1 MATVTTGRT
10 LDATGTS
17 IDGTG
22 FQVDTDSELADLLR
36 RRVGPLTS
44 HPIRQTWGA
53 PLADTNERFR
63 SVSVFG
69 PDYAGPPEHYHKV
82 STERFDVRRGTVVFD
97 IDGQEK
103 SVTAGEQFTVPTG
116 TRHGFRTAGERA
128 VVVTEISPPG
138 RIRHVLPTLGGLA
151 HDEAIDA
158 DSPLQRAVIADRL
171 ARDTVFTERDPRIT
185 RPLSALLAP
194 AARLAGYRG
203 GYAKYDTEAF
213 WARHVE
219 QPNL

>member
-1 MATVTTGRT
+1 M
-10 LDATGTS
+10 
-17 IDGTG
+17 
-22 FQVDTDSELADLLR
+22 
-36 RRVGPLTS
+36 
-44 HPIRQTWGA
+44 
-53 PLADTNERFR
+53 
-63 SVSVFG
+63 SVVG
-69 PDYAGPPEHYHKV
+69 PDYAGPPEHYHEV

-97 IDGQEK
+97 IDDQEE
-103 SVTAGEQFTVPTG
+103 SVTAGGQFTVPTG
-116 TRHGFRTAGERA
+116 TRHGFEAAGERA
-128 VVVTEISPPG
+128 VVVTEISLPG
-138 RIRHVLPTLGGLA
+138 RIRHVLPTLGGIA
-151 HDEAIDA
+151 HNKPIDA

>member
-10 LDATGTS
+10 LDVNGRS

-22 FQVDTDSELADLLR
+22 FQVDTDGELADLLR
-36 RRVGPLTS
+36 RRIGPLTS
-44 HPIRQTWGA
+44 HPTRQTWGA
-53 PLADTNERFR
+53 PLADTNDRFR

-69 PDYAGPPEHYHKV
+69 PDYTGPPEHYHEV
-82 STERFDVRRGTVVFD
+82 STERFDVRRGTVVFE
-97 IDGQEK
+97 IDGQEEP
-103 SVTAGEQFTVPTG
+103 VTAGEEFTVSPG
-116 TRHGFRTAGERA
+116 TRHCFRAVGERA

-138 RIRHVLPTLGGLA
+138 RIRHVLPTLGGIA

-171 ARDTVFTERDPRIT
+171 AQDTVFTERDPRIT

-194 AARLAGYRG
+194 AAQLAGYRG